1 MTKELKA
8 VEGLQ
13 VTDFALK
20 ENGVP
25 QKICALAHHRQPIS
39 VGILLD
45 TSWSMRGV
53 QSDLFALAKAGIN
66 RFLDASGPEDEYFL
80 EYVNSW
86 PAMKCIFSCDLSH
99 IRAGLQVEPRGES
112 ALIDAI

>member
-1 MTKELKA
+1 MFRK
-8 VEGLQ
+8 
-13 VTDFALK
+13 
-20 ENGVP
+20 
-25 QKICALAHHRQPIS
+25 KICALAHHRQPIS

-53 QSDLFALAKAGIN
+53 QFDLFALAKAGIN